1 MPNVRLSHLFKYQS
15 FFWCTC
21 LIWRQSIEHVNAKNS
36 CRIHWNRM
44 ENVVVNYRQWQ
55 PLRSYQCAAPLRLNH
70 LKIFQNAFELLANQV
85 SQKAQHMVQHTQH
98 TQYSPRESELRL
110 ECLNGEF
117 GVCFFRIAIL
127 CCTGDGSVQSFIA
140 LFQYVKRLLY
150 FVCDVRIYT
159 KQTKCPLNV
168 RMCGW
173 NFASRFEYSV
183 YISIQKKGEHDCPFY
198 RYLKKKNTVKFLNS
212 FFLVLSPVFFVG
224 LALNEYQR
232 ENIAVQC
239 QFGCA

>member
-1 MPNVRLSHLFKYQS
+1 
-15 FFWCTC
+15 
-21 LIWRQSIEHVNAKNS
+21 
-36 CRIHWNRM
+36 
-44 ENVVVNYRQWQ
+44 
-55 PLRSYQCAAPLRLNH
+55 
-70 LKIFQNAFELLANQV
+70 
-85 SQKAQHMVQHTQH
+85 MVQHTQH

-183 YISIQKKGEHDCPFY
+183 YIFHTKKRRARLPFLSLLEKKEHSKI
-198 RYLKKKNTVKFLNS
+198 LK
-212 FFLVLSPVFFVG
+212 
-224 LALNEYQR
+224 
-232 ENIAVQC
+232 
-239 QFGCA
+239 